1 MPELSPLVTLLEV
14 SNLKLSRMSGH
25 LEQVLK
31 MIILAS
37 RDVRD
42 GNRIR
47 AAGVRLR
54 SMVRW
59 WHSSDKT
66 EGFDRWLRWRERS
79 VGISELVP
87 IYLTP
92 PRLLLTLSIRVRPG
106 SRSTWEDMSRVQGC
120 RGSSMLVGMACRQVS
135 PVMAST

>member
-1 MPELSPLVTLLEV
+1 MPELYPLFTLLEV
-14 SNLKLSRMSGH
+14 SNLKLSRVSGH

-42 GNRIR
+42 RNRIR
-47 AAGVRLR
+47 AAGVRL
-54 SMVRW
+54 
-59 WHSSDKT
+59 T

-106 SRSTWEDMSRVQGC
+106 SRSTWEGMFRVQRC
-120 RGSSMLVGMACRQVS
+120 RGQTMLVGMACRHVG